1 MADMNWTVSFCEL
14 FNEQYGSADLAE
26 ISLSSSAAVYLHPLQ
41 LPLFKNTLWFFFE
54 GKRKAFSAAV

>member
-14 FNEQYGSADLAE
+14 FNERYGSADLAE

-41 LPLFKNTLWFFFE
+41 LPLFKNTL
-54 GKRKAFSAAV
+54 